1 MSNMSEYDYI
11 VVGAGSAG
19 CLLAAR
25 LAERGSEVLLVEAGP
40 TDRTRFCE
48 IPGMVSVIHAVP
60 QVKRRFDWGFYSVP
74 QKNALERR
82 IPQVRGKVL
91 GGSSSI
97 NGMLYVRGHRSNY
110 DDWAADGCS
119 GWSYQ
124 DVLPAFKRMEDW
136 EGGGSAYRG
145 AGGPIAVTRQRDIT
159 PASQAFIEAVKDF
172 YDVPYCEDYNG
183 VDQEGAMV
191 FQQSARGGKRFSSS
205 IATLRRNAARLTV
218 RTGVLVER
226 VVLEGTRA
234 RGVSLREGR
243 DSRVVKARNEVILCA
258 GVFGSPQILM
268 LSGIGPAEH
277 LRSLGIKTVADLPVG
292 DNLHDHMFVPMTFLA
307 PTALRRGT
315 ARYFMSGMLA
325 EATRGDSWFGRTVF
339 EGGAF
344 VRSKHAS
351 RQVPDLQ
358 IHTLPWAYPSPN
370 QDKQVRLEVDL
381 RPALTVMPTMI
392 YPKSRG
398 TVRLA
403 SAEPD
408 AAPLIDP
415 AYLTEESDRQF
426 LFDSVKQMREL
437 FASKYLKPV
446 ITSELHP
453 ADAVRSDEDLWRELP
468 NRATTVYHPVGTCR
482 MGSDARA
489 VVDPQLRVRG
499 IEGLRVADA
508 AIMPSITG
516 GNTNAP
522 AMMIGE
528 RCAELM
534 VQRLQQAAE

>member
-1 MSNMSEYDYI
+1 MSEYDYI

-25 LAERGSEVLLVEAGP
+25 LAERGNEVLLLEAGP

-48 IPGMVSVIHAVP
+48 VPGMVSVIHTVP
-60 QVKRRFDWGFYSVP
+60 QVKKRFDWGYYTVP
-74 QKNALERR
+74 QKNALDRR
-82 IPQVRGKVL
+82 IPAVRGKVL

-97 NGMLYVRGHRSNY
+97 NGMLFVRGHRENY
-110 DDWAADGCS
+110 DDWAADGCP

-136 EGGGSAYRG
+136 EDGESASRG
-145 AGGPIAVTRQRDIT
+145 AGGPIAVTRQKGLT
-159 PASQAFIEAVKDF
+159 PASQAFIEAVKDTF
-172 YDVPYCEDYNG
+172 NVPYCEDYNG
-183 VDQEGAMV
+183 HEQEGAMI
-191 FQQSARGGKRFSSS
+191 FQQSARKGRRFSSS
-205 IATLRRNAARLTV
+205 IATLRNNAARLTV

-226 VVLEGTRA
+226 VVLKGSTATGVAVRVGAERQTVSA
-234 RGVSLREGR
+234 RR
-243 DSRVVKARNEVILCA
+243 EVIVCA

-268 LSGIGPAEH
+268 LSGIGPAAH
-277 LRSLGIKTVADLPVG
+277 LRSHGIKAIVDLPVG

-307 PTALRRGT
+307 PSAVRRGT
-315 ARYFMSGMLA
+315 ARYFLSGMIA
-325 EATRGDSWFGRTVF
+325 EAVRGDSWFGRTVF

-344 VRSKHAS
+344 VRSKHA
-351 RQVPDLQ
+351 RNVPDLQ
-358 IHTLPWAYPSPN
+358 IHMLPWAYPSPN
-370 QDKQVRLEVDL
+370 QDKPVRPEVDL
-381 RPALTVMPTMI
+381 RPAMTVMPTLI

-403 SAEPD
+403 SSEPD

-415 AYLTEESDRQF
+415 AYLTEQSDAQF
-426 LFDSVKQMREL
+426 LFDSVKAMRDMA
-437 FASKYLKPV
+437 ASQHLKTV
-446 ITSELHP
+446 ITTELHP
-453 ADAVRSDEDLWRELP
+453 ADAARTDADLWRELP

-482 MGSDARA
+482 MGSDERA
-489 VVDPQLRVRG
+489 VVDPLLRVRG

-528 RCAELM
+528 RCAEIM

>member
-1 MSNMSEYDYI
+1 MSEYDYI

-25 LAERGSEVLLVEAGP
+25 LADRGNEVLLIEAGP
-40 TDRTRFCE
+40 SDRTRFCE
-48 IPGMVSVIHAVP
+48 VPGMVSVIHTVP
-60 QVKRRFDWGFYSVP
+60 QVKKKFDWGYYTVP
-74 QKNALERR
+74 QKHALDRK
-82 IPQVRGKVL
+82 IPCVRGKVL

-97 NGMLYVRGHRSNY
+97 NGMLYVRGHRANY
-110 DDWAADGCS
+110 DDWAADGCP

-136 EGGGSAYRG
+136 EGGETQYRG
-145 AGGPIAVTRQRDIT
+145 AGGPIAVTKQKDIT
-159 PASQAFIEAVKDF
+159 PASQSFIEAVKDTF
-172 YDVPYCEDYNG
+172 DVPLCDDYNG
-183 VDQEGAMV
+183 VEQEGAMV
-191 FQQSARGGKRFSSS
+191 FQQSARGGKRYSSS

-218 RTGVLVER
+218 RTGALVER
-226 VVLEGTRA
+226 VVLKGSRA
-234 RGVSLREGR
+234 TGVALRNGR
-243 DSRVVKARNEVILCA
+243 ERETVNARCEVILCA
-258 GVFGSPQILM
+258 GVFGSPQLLM
-268 LSGIGPAEH
+268 LSGVGPAEH
-277 LRSLGIKTVADLPVG
+277 LRAHGIKPVADLPVG

-307 PTALRRGT
+307 PTAIRRGT
-315 ARYFMSGMLA
+315 ARYFFSGMLA
-325 EATRGDSWFGRTVF
+325 EAVRGDSWFGRTVF

-344 VRSKHAS
+344 VRSKHATG
-351 RQVPDLQ
+351 RVPDLQ
-358 IHTLPWAYPSPN
+358 IHMLPWSYPSPN
-370 QDKQVRLEVDL
+370 QDKPVRPEVDL
-381 RPALTVMPTMI
+381 RPAITVMPTLI

-403 SAEPD
+403 SAEAD

-415 AYLTEESDRQF
+415 AYLQEQSDAQF

-437 FASKYLKPV
+437 FASKHLKDV
-446 ITSELHP
+446 ATSELHP
-453 ADAVRSDEDLWRELP
+453 ADAARSDADLWRELP

-482 MGSDARA
+482 MGSDERA

>member
-1 MSNMSEYDYI
+1 MSEYDYI

-25 LAERGSEVLLVEAGP
+25 LAERGNEVLLIEAGAS
-40 TDRTRFCE
+40 DRTRFCE
-48 IPGMVSVIHAVP
+48 VPGMVSVIHTVP
-60 QVKRRFDWGFYSVP
+60 QVKKRFDWGYYTVP
-74 QKNALERR
+74 QKHALDRR
-82 IPQVRGKVL
+82 IPAVRGKVL

-110 DDWAADGCS
+110 DDWAADGCP

-136 EGGGSAYRG
+136 EGGESTYRG
-145 AGGPIAVTRQRDIT
+145 SGGPIAVTKQKDLT
-159 PASQAFIEAVKDF
+159 PASHAFLDAIKDTF
-172 YDVPYCEDYNG
+172 NVPLCDDYNG
-183 VDQEGAMV
+183 QDQEGAMV
-191 FQQSARGGKRFSSS
+191 FQQSARDGRRFSSS

-218 RTGVLVER
+218 RTGALVER
-226 VVLEGTRA
+226 VVMKGSRAEGVALRNGRERQTVNA
-234 RGVSLREGR
+234 RR
-243 DSRVVKARNEVILCA
+243 EVILCA

-268 LSGIGPAEH
+268 LSGIGPASH
-277 LRSLGIKTVADLPVG
+277 LKSHGIKVIADLPVG

-307 PTALRRGT
+307 PSAQRRGT
-315 ARYFMSGMLA
+315 ARYFLSGMIA
-325 EATRGDSWFGRTVF
+325 EAVRGDSWFGRTVF

-344 VRSKHAS
+344 VRSKHATRS
-351 RQVPDLQ
+351 VPDLQ
-358 IHTLPWAYPSPN
+358 IHMLPWAYPSPN
-370 QDKQVRLEVDL
+370 QDKPVRPEVDL
-381 RPALTVMPTMI
+381 RPAMTVMPTLI

-403 SAEPD
+403 SSEPD

-415 AYLTEESDRQF
+415 AFLSDPSDAQF
-426 LFDSVKQMREL
+426 LFDGVKRMRDVA
-437 FASKYLKPV
+437 ASKHLVSV

-453 ADAVRSDEDLWRELP
+453 GAAAHSDEDLWRELP

-482 MGSDARA
+482 MGSDERA
-489 VVDPQLRVRG
+489 VVDPLLRVRG